1 MYEILRVQYNT
12 YIMRYQFVSICP
24 IKYILDMELQSFP
37 SQDNHQTEAL
47 EQIYEE
53 IQREIEGL
61 KLENDILRNY
71 KSRLKAPGGSTVVR
85 YPPKAKRFDIGSF
98 AYYLYPPRLR
108 TNGNCL

>member
-1 MYEILRVQYNT
+1 MYELLRRQYNT
-12 YIMRYQFVSICP
+12 HIMRYQFVSICP

-71 KSRLKAPGGSTVVR
+71 KSRLKAPGGLDCCALPAEGEKV
-85 YPPKAKRFDIGSF
+85 
-98 AYYLYPPRLR
+98 
-108 TNGNCL
+108 

>member
-1 MYEILRVQYNT
+1 
-12 YIMRYQFVSICP
+12 MRYQFVSICP

-71 KSRLKAPGGSTVVR
+71 KSRLKAPGGLDCCALPAEGEKV
-85 YPPKAKRFDIGSF
+85 
-98 AYYLYPPRLR
+98 
-108 TNGNCL
+108 

>member
-1 MYEILRVQYNT
+1 
-12 YIMRYQFVSICP
+12 
-24 IKYILDMELQSFP
+24 MELQSFP

-71 KSRLKAPGGSTVVR
+71 KSRLNRLKAPGGLDCCALPAEGEKV
-85 YPPKAKRFDIGSF
+85 
-98 AYYLYPPRLR
+98 
-108 TNGNCL
+108 

>member
-1 MYEILRVQYNT
+1 
-12 YIMRYQFVSICP
+12 MRYQFVSICP

-71 KSRLKAPGGSTVVR
+71 KSRLNRLKSRGGLDCCALPAEGEKV
-85 YPPKAKRFDIGSF
+85 
-98 AYYLYPPRLR
+98 
-108 TNGNCL
+108 